1 MTSSFSMKVAL
12 YEHLAA
18 FSGGRPNPH
27 HFRLYSEWAK
37 HDWGM
42 VLTGNV
48 QVTPD
53 HLTLGRDI
61 VLPPDLNN
69 PKEEDLLPFRQL
81 AHAMHGGNLRPESKE
96 HKILAIMQLS
106 HAGRQSSNFIGGR
119 PVFRRPSAPSPIQ
132 VGLGSWRKANLIEGI
147 LNNALFQTPKEMTEE
162 DILNV
167 VVRFVYGAVFAQKAG
182 FDGIQ
187 LHAAHGCRSK
197 AHANQYICSLIPLQ
211 IYLHSSFLPRQTKE
225 QMLIRVTRL
234 STLFIP
240 S

>member
-1 MTSSFSMKVAL
+1 MKVAL

-18 FSGGRPNPH
+18 FSGGRPNPY

-69 PKEEDLLPFRQL
+69 PKAEDLLPFRQL
-81 AHAMHGGNLRPESKE
+81 AHVMHGGGPRLESRENKT
-96 HKILAIMQLS
+96 LAIMQLS

-119 PVFRRPSAPSPIQ
+119 RVFRRPLAPSPIQ
-132 VGLGSWRKANLIEGI
+132 VGLCSWRKANLVEGL

-187 LHAAHGCRSK
+187 LHAAHGCRLRHMSTNTL
-197 AHANQYICSLIPLQ
+197 AHQICCRFTCPI
-211 IYLHSSFLPRQTKE
+211 SFAQDKHKDRC
-225 QMLIRVTRL
+225 
-234 STLFIP
+234 LFV
-240 S
+240 